1 LSNASRLRLL
11 DFPEN
16 GLTGTV
22 PRNLASLRGLVR
34 LGNRLGN
41 GKVGDLNFLDF
52 LANCTSLK
60 VLGLGRNPFGGVL
73 PSSIANLSSQLSCL
87 YMGLNMIHGGIPI
100 GIGNSFNLIVLALQ
114 GNHLGG
120 PLPDALGKLHQLQEL
135 YLNSNKFSG
144 LIPSSLGNL
153 TKLADLFMEE
163 NRLEGSIPPS
173 LGNCQNLIY
182 LNLSSNNLNGS
193 IPKEVIGLSSL
204 SISLVMS
211 HNSLT
216 GTLPFENGSLK
227 NLGELDL
234 SMNRLSGEIPTSFG
248 SCISLE
254 CLYLEGNVTIHGKIF
269 LFYSIVLF
277 TEINYVYITTRES
290 NSNSNS

>member
-11 DFPEN
+11 DFPKN
-16 GLTGTV
+16 GLTRTV

-41 GKVGDLNFLDF
+41 GKVGDLNFLGF

-60 VLGLGRNPFGGVL
+60 VLGPGRNQFGGVL
-73 PSSIANLSSQLSCL
+73 PSSIANLSSQLSWL
-87 YMGLNMIHGGIPI
+87 SLGLNTIHGGNPI
-100 GIGNSFNLIVLALQ
+100 GIGNFVNLTVLALQ
-114 GNHLGG
+114 RNYLSG

-135 YLNSNKFSG
+135 YLNNKKFSG
-144 LIPSSLGNL
+144 PIPFSLGNL
-153 TKLADLFMEE
+153 TKLAELFTEE

-182 LNLSSNNLNGS
+182 LNLSINNLNGS

-204 SISLVMS
+204 SIYLVMS

-216 GTLPFENGSLK
+216 GTLPFEVGSLK
-227 NLGELDL
+227 NFGELNL
-234 SMNRLSGEIPTSFG
+234 SEDRLFGEIPAFFR
-248 SCISLE
+248 SCISLKR
-254 CLYLEGNVTIHGKIF
+254 LYLEGNSFEGAIPPSLETLRG
-269 LFYSIVLF
+269 LE
-277 TEINYVYITTRES
+277 EINL
-290 NSNSNS
+290 